1 MGWGLGIYDPVK
13 IRVKTPCNG
22 YYLMWYYSGWHYWYF
37 LPGRISVLSE
47 GEEYRRLGTQKLSM
61 SSGQIDRDQ
70 AAAIRTIL
78 LTKEIYILTD
88 YWWKNLRIEPGSVVF
103 YDNSIT
109 GAEIEFVGII
119 GNRLLSM
126 TGFSPSD
133 YSIIIP
139 ATFTPITYG
148 ALYNWYAATDARNI
162 CIAGWHIPTD
172 AEFQTLELY
181 LGMNPAVVGNINYR
195 GTDEGDKL
203 KEIGSV
209 YWLAGN
215 TGTNIYSFNARGT
228 GDRNRSTGVYW
239 RIRDVLSLWTS
250 TSSAGSFPN
259 TYYIRQL
266 AYNIGQINRNYGF
279 YRMGLA
285 LRPLKDSTT
294 LTHGQTGTYTGNDG
308 KVYRTIC
315 IGTQEWVAD
324 NLAETKYRNGDDI
337 PIVTDNGAWAA
348 LVTGAMCYY
357 NNDSLNA

>member
-47 GEEYRRLGTQKLSM
+47 GEEYRRIGTQKLSM

-88 YWWKNLRIEPGSVVF
+88 YWWKNLRIDPGSVVF

-126 TGFSPSD
+126 TGFSPES

-139 ATFTPITYG
+139 VTLITYG
-148 ALYNWYAATDARNI
+148 ILYNWYAANDVRNI
-162 CIAGWHIPTD
+162 ANAGWHLPSQAD
-172 AEFQTLELY
+172 FNTLNTY
-181 LGMNPAVVGNINYR
+181 LGGELIAG
-195 GTDEGDKL
+195 GKL
-203 KEIGSV
+203 KEIGTV
-209 YWLAGN
+209 YWHAPN
-215 TGTNIYSFNARGT
+215 TGATNEVGFNGRGT
-228 GDRNRSTGVYW
+228 AGRSGIDGTFYVALN
-239 RIRDVLSLWTS
+239 ITCNLHTTTLSGGGHL
-250 TSSAGSFPN
+250 
-259 TYYIRQL
+259 
-266 AYNIGQINRNYGF
+266 
-279 YRMGLA
+279 LA
-285 LRPLKDSTT
+285 LNLLYNQQTSYINEVVSAFDWGYAIRLMKDSTT
-294 LTHGQTGTYTGNDG
+294 LTHGQTGTYTDPSGF
-308 KVYRTIC
+308 VYRTIC

-324 NLAETKYRNGDDI
+324 NIITQHYRNGDPI
-337 PIVTDNGAWAA
+337 PNVTDNTAWAA
-348 LVTGAMCYY
+348 LITGALCAY
-357 NNDSLNA
+357 NNDWSNV